1 MSPQLHICTSR
12 PCVTRAFITHLNHCG
27 SQVLP
32 GDVGH
37 RLPPWFFLMPSYWR
51 DPKLDYV
58 DEKLLAHLLA
68 AGEQK
73 VCSKPCRRS

>member
-1 MSPQLHICTSR
+1 M
-12 PCVTRAFITHLNHCG
+12 
-27 SQVLP
+27 LP

-68 AGEQK
+68 AGEEK
-73 VCSKPCRRS
+73 VCRKTCCIVHTAQATTCVASP